1 MNAPFPGPQ
10 RLLRLILLGF
20 LPCSFLHAGEAAD
33 WPGFRGPG
41 SMGTAENADLPDT
54 WSATENVAWKTEIP
68 GTGWSSPIVSGD
80 RVFLTTSVSS
90 GTEESVIDGLYFGGE
105 RPASKDSHVW
115 KLICLD
121 LASGAIRWDKTVNQG
136 VPSQAR
142 HLKNSYASETPVTD
156 GERVYAYFGNVG
168 LFAFDLEGHPLW
180 NRKWDPVKVRNGW
193 GSAASPCLHG
203 DRIYIL
209 NDNDDQS
216 FLAALD
222 KKTGGV
228 IWKVDRD
235 EKSNWSPPFVWE
247 NKLRTEIVTTGS
259 GKVRSYDPDG
269 NVLWTL
275 TGLSSITVTA
285 PFAKDGLLYFG
296 SGYIGDKKKPFF
308 AVKPGA
314 SGDISL
320 GENGTSNEFIA
331 WCQKGAAP
339 YMPTPVL
346 YQDRLYILLDR
357 GMLSAF
363 DAKTGNLLFDRERL
377 GGSSQFTASPLAWNG
392 KIFCFSER
400 GRTSVIEAGDTF
412 KLLHQNDLGERI
424 MATPAITGNSLLVRT
439 DRHLFR
445 IRKSP

>member
-1 MNAPFPGPQ
+1 MHAPIST
-10 RLLRLILLGF
+10 RRRLIRLTLLWL
-20 LPCSFLHAGEAAD
+20 LPCSFLRAAEEPE

-41 SMGTAENADLPDT
+41 SMGTAENAALPDT
-54 WSATENVAWKTEIP
+54 WSPTENVAWRTEIP
-68 GTGWSSPIVSGD
+68 GTGWSSPIVSGN
-80 RVFLTTSVSS
+80 RVFLTTCVSS
-90 GTEESVIDGLYFGGE
+90 GAEEAVIDGLYFGGE
-105 RPASKDSHVW
+105 RPAPKVSHVW
-115 KLICLD
+115 KLLCLD
-121 LASGAIRWDKTVNQG
+121 LDSGAVRWEKPVQEG

-156 GERVYAYFGNVG
+156 GGQVYAYFGNVG
-168 LFAFDLEGHPLW
+168 LFAFDRDGNALW

-209 NDNDDQS
+209 NDNDDLS
-216 FLAALD
+216 FLTALD
-222 KKTGGV
+222 KKTGEL
-228 IWKVDRD
+228 IWKKDRD
-235 EKSNWSPPFVWE
+235 EKSNWAPPFVWE

-259 GKVRSYDPDG
+259 GKVRSYDLDG

-285 PFAKDGLLYFG
+285 PFAHEGLLYFG
-296 SGYIGDKKKPFF
+296 SGYIGDKKKPFL

-320 GENGTSNEFIA
+320 REDETSNEFIA

-363 DAKTGNLLFDRERL
+363 DAKTGKQLYDRERL
-377 GGSSQFTASPLAWNG
+377 GGASQFTASPLAWNG

-400 GRTSVIEAGDTF
+400 GQTSVIEAGGTF

-424 MATPAITGNSLLVRT
+424 MATPAITGDSLLLRT